1 MYTDSFQRFLE
12 KESLNEKQNIHICPF
27 DASTEDRQSAKPFI
41 YILYTV
47 GYFFGEKKKDS
58 KLHTGKPKNPFF
70 PRKMYDKAE
79 KECGTA
85 AVL

>member
-1 MYTDSFQRFLE
+1 MRNRIYIYVLLTHLLRTDSQP
-12 KESLNEKQNIHICPF
+12 SL
-27 DASTEDRQSAKPFI
+27 S
-41 YILYTV
+41 YTYSIPLV
-47 GYFFGEKKKDS
+47 ISLKKKKKDS

>member
-1 MYTDSFQRFLE
+1 MRNRIYKDVLLTHLLRTDSQP
-12 KESLNEKQNIHICPF
+12 SL
-27 DASTEDRQSAKPFI
+27 S
-41 YILYTV
+41 YTYSIPLV
-47 GYFFGEKKKDS
+47 ISLKKKKKDS